1 MIVVI
6 VTFMVVFPVL
16 AGAGVFE
23 IVTAWAVSEVQV
35 ELRTDFLSFRRC
47 LYGNDDWKVVSCREG
62 LVRDEGV
69 AVLLERHLDRVFAI
83 TSDDIDALLC

>member
-6 VTFMVVFPVL
+6 VTFMVVFTVI

-47 LYGNDDWKVVSCREG
+47 LYGNDDWEVVSCREG

-69 AVLLERHLDRVFAI
+69 SVLLERHLDRVFAI